1 MVSFARKTLK
11 GRLGCRAIGPTRWLR
26 LRGRALGLRGG
37 STRLEPYRRLAF
49 IGLVFC
55 GQIAFASSSFATST
69 DLTAPIEQLNAG
81 LLKVM
86 KAGKTLTFQQRYD
99 LLAPVIIRAF
109 NLKFL
114 VENAAGE
121 RWNALP
127 PTQQQA
133 LVETFQHY
141 AVAMCASYFDDYAG
155 ERFELL
161 PAATTEK
168 GDPVVKVKILP
179 GNPSDDVHVLSYT
192 MQKNGPDWQA
202 IDVVMDGFVS
212 FAAVKQAELRAILL
226 SKGPAALLT
235 RLQQLVADLSD
246 GAAPG
251 HPAK

>member
-1 MVSFARKTLK
+1 VHGGLAGL
-11 GRLGCRAIGPTRWLR
+11 
-26 LRGRALGLRGG
+26 ALYG
-37 STRLEPYRRLAF
+37 RLAF
-49 IGLVFC
+49 VGLVLC
-55 GQIAFASSSFATST
+55 GQIAIASSSFAASSDLTATSS

-81 LLKVM
+81 LVKVM

-99 LLAPVIIRAF
+99 LLAPVIIRVF
-109 NLKFL
+109 NLKFI

-127 PTQQQA
+127 PTQQEA

-161 PAATTEK
+161 PAAKTEK

-192 MQKNGPDWQA
+192 MQKNGSDWQA

-246 GAAPG
+246 ETAPG
-251 HPAK
+251 HPTK

>member
-1 MVSFARKTLK
+1 MVGRARKTLIS
-11 GRLGCRAIGPTRWLR
+11 RFACRAVGLTRWLTR
-26 LRGRALGLRGG
+26 RGRAPGVRGG
-37 STRLEPYRRLAF
+37 SARLASCGRLAF
-49 IGLVFC
+49 IGLVLY
-55 GQIAFASSSFATST
+55 GQFAIASSSFAASS
-69 DLTAPIEQLNAG
+69 DLTTPIEQLNAG

-86 KAGKTLTFQQRYD
+86 KAGKALTFQQRYD

-109 NLKFL
+109 NLKFI

-121 RWNALP
+121 RWDALP

-133 LVETFQHY
+133 LVENFQHY

-161 PAATTEK
+161 PAAKTEK
-168 GDPVVKVKILP
+168 GDPVVKVKVLP

-192 MQKNGPDWQA
+192 MQKNGSDWQA

-235 RLQQLVADLSD
+235 RLQQLVAELSD
-246 GAAPG
+246 G